1 MNETRRESDFRNIG
15 DILGG
20 LATSIPRLLAGEAG
34 NRAARSEER
43 IRSRRD
49 QSYLG
54 AIGRELCRSLPGNV
68 EDPETVL
75 MKANERGG
83 RATGPLI
90 VCFLAAT
97 EAACWPSK
105 AGDRAAHAARR
116 LLPFLFRLSEVR
128 ARELR
133 GGGTSRPSVSDTSR
147 DHDDTD
153 IDVAL

>member
-75 MKANERGG
+75 MKANERGAEQPAPSLFVFSPLPRRHAG
-83 RATGPLI
+83 RQKPEIEPLM
-90 VCFLAAT
+90 L
-97 EAACWPSK
+97 
-105 AGDRAAHAARR
+105 RAASC
-116 LLPFLFRLSEVR
+116 LFS
-128 ARELR
+128 
-133 GGGTSRPSVSDTSR
+133 SD
-147 DHDDTD
+147 
-153 IDVAL
+153 